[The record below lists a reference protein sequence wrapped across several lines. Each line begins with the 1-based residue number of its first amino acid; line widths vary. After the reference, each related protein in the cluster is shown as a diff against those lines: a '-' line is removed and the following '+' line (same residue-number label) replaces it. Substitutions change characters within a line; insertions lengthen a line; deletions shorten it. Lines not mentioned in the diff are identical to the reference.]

1 MWLFATECAH
11 EHLAQVAHPAV
22 VIKRARARRAA
33 DRQAL
38 HDAEDCVVGV
48 VVDLPHVDLRA
59 DRAVGKS
66 LADCLGHRA
75 AGGLKRLGR
84 LVFDLVKPARG
95 VQRQLRVE
103 REAHTVRVEAIE
115 LRIADETDAM
125 RILEYLHDIEEPYK
139 EVFMLRVFGELSFKK
154 ISGIFGKTESWAR
167 VTYHR
172 AKVKILNEMEGKQ

>member
-1 MWLFATECAH
+1 MSD
-11 EHLAQVAHPAV
+11 HLPDTTSQP
-22 VIKRARARRAA
+22 
-33 DRQAL
+33 L
-38 HDAEDCVVGV
+38 
-48 VVDLPHVDLRA
+48 
-59 DRAVGKS
+59 
-66 LADCLGHRA
+66 
-75 AGGLKRLGR
+75 
-84 LVFDLVKPARG
+84 
-95 VQRQLRVE
+95 
-103 REAHTVRVEAIE
+103 E